1 MKPDRRL
8 LTVAAF
14 LWFIR
19 TGRDVMSRI
28 TNKSEAERKFLIVYT
43 VLALLFLAAGVSAA
57 AAFPVFLGTVPE
69 IVFCWVLYG
78 CQKGDSTS
86 RAVIMTVSALVTMS
100 FFGVMVLTMDVLI
113 PLFAVLLAMIG
124 MFNSGRLLWLWAA
137 DAVLMFL
144 YHLSVRKS
152 YDFEV
157 ADTWLR
163 IFFQLSCLALM
174 LYLERVMIRKNIER
188 KKQMSGMIELLQES
202 ERRKD
207 EFMSSVSR
215 EFKAPLDAICSM
227 GEMILNSDVQG
238 DVREAAETLLAS
250 GRNLREFVGDMS
262 DYLEIEG
269 GRLALKEEIYSFA
282 SLLQDIVDIADEQN
296 AEKKLE
302 IIVDCDANVPRA
314 MVGDSEKL
322 RKVILCLMSNAIK
335 FTPNGFVSLNISA
348 RRESYGVNL
357 CISVR
362 DTGIGMSKETVA
374 RIFTDF
380 GRADAEADSRFRG
393 AGLGLALTRRLVE
406 MMKGLINVTSE
417 QGAGSEFRVV
427 IPQKVVDSRP
437 IVEVPD
443 RENIKVISYIDIE
456 KYSMP
461 ELRSAYVKWIEDV
474 EKGMGISIDLC
485 TGLTECK
492 RRMDRASYTHM
503 IIAIDE
509 YRQEPWYFEAVNK
522 KMPVVIVMDR
532 NDRTEPGENFVIIYK
547 PVTVFS
553 ALDALAGRSQRKGS
567 RGEEDSLQA
576 PEGGGSESGRNAK
589 READSERE
597 GGGNAK
603 KEADGERG
611 SGENAD
617 SAHEDRTVNT
627 EEKRPSR
634 IDRAIG
640 ENYCGGR
647 ESYLEILKIFLE
659 YGAEKRRELQKLYD
673 KKDWPGYA
681 IEIHALKSTALG
693 IGAVALSE
701 MAKTLELA
709 AKQEN
714 ESILTQN
721 HESAMKEYRHVLT
734 EIAEGLEEN

>member
-1 MKPDRRL
+1 MKPERRL

-215 EFKAPLDAICSM
+215 EFKVPLDAICSM
-227 GEMILNSDVQG
+227 GEMILNSDMQG

-380 GRADAEADSRFRG
+380 GRVDAEADSRFRG

-553 ALDALAGRSQRKGS
+553 ALDALAGRSQRNGS

-576 PEGGGSESGRNAK
+576 PEGGK
-589 READSERE
+589 RE
-597 GGGNAK
+597 GGGNA
-603 KEADGERG
+603 
-611 SGENAD
+611 D
-617 SAHEDRTVNT
+617 SAREDGTVNT

-647 ESYLEILKIFLE
+647 DSYLEILKIFLE

>member
-227 GEMILNSDVQG
+227 GELILNSDVQE
-238 DVREAAETLLAS
+238 DVREAAKTLLAS

-322 RKVILCLMSNAIK
+322 RKIILCLMSNAIK

-393 AGLGLALTRRLVE
+393 TGLGLALTRRLVE

-485 TGLTECK
+485 SSLTECK

-553 ALDALAGRSQRKGS
+553 ALDALAGRSQRTGS
-567 RGEEDSLQA
+567 RGEEDSLQS
-576 PEGGGSESGRNAK
+576 PEGGKREGGGNAK

-617 SAHEDRTVNT
+617 SAHEDRAVNT